1 MQIDA
6 VITWVD
12 SSDEKWRNKIN
23 QYLEK
28 KIDWNNKKDSTRY
41 NSINEIEISIT
52 SIFKFAT
59 FIKNIYVVTDN
70 QIPNNFFELKKRAI
84 DLGVNLELIDHKI
97 LFKGY
102 EEYLPVFNSQTIET
116 MLYRIPNLSEHFVYF
131 NDDFFLIN
139 KTNSSDFFKESY
151 PFLRGNWKEYDEN
164 IWYKRIVNS
173 RKKKR
178 IFNHRYV
185 KEDTAK
191 LLGYEKYYNIYHT
204 PYPLRKSTIQA
215 FFEENPSLLKR
226 NLKYRFRHKNQFLLQ
241 VLANHIEI
249 KNGTCT
255 LTEDLALF
263 YTHKYSWFKIL
274 EKIYKTNLRGDKVL
288 FCCLQSLETVSKR
301 KLRFLLKWIDKKLDS
316 NFANEL

>member
-12 SSDEKWRNKIN
+12 SSDEVWRNKIN

-52 SIFKFAT
+52 SILKFAT

-131 NDDFFLIN
+131 NDDFFLIRE
-139 KTNSSDFFKESY
+139 TSPDDFFKDSY
-151 PFLRGNWKEYDEN
+151 PLIRGKWKEYDEN
-164 IWYKRIVNS
+164 IWYKKVVNS
-173 RKKKR
+173 RKRKR
-178 IFNHRYV
+178 IFCHRYT

-191 LLGYEKYYNIYHT
+191 LLGFGKYFNIHHT
-204 PYPLRKSTIQA
+204 PYPLRKSTIQN
-215 FFEENPSLLKR
+215 FFEENPKLLESNIKH
-226 NLKYRFRHKNQFLLQ
+226 RFRHKDQFLLQ
-241 VLANHIEI
+241 SLANHLEI

-255 LTEDLALF
+255 LTKKLSLF
-263 YTHKYSWFKIL
+263 YTHKYGWSKIFK
-274 EKIYKTNLRGDKVL
+274 KMYKADLKKEKVL
-288 FCCLQSLETVSKR
+288 FLCLQSLETVSKR
-301 KLRFLLKWIDKKLDS
+301 KLRFLLRWIDKKLDS
-316 NFANEL
+316 NFANEI